1 MSDSPTASPEH
12 RRPGPV
18 LLVSLTL
25 AVAIAVWGTA
35 AGDSLSRVGSAALD
49 GITRSFGWAY
59 LLVSLGFLIFLV
71 FLACSRYG
79 RLRLGRDDERPAFR
93 RLTWY
98 AMILSAVM
106 GIGLISYGVAEPIS
120 HLAEPPHGMAAP
132 MTPAAAVTAMQFS
145 FFDWGLHAWGIFA
158 VVGLAMSWSM
168 FRRGRPGLVS
178 ALFRPLLGKRTEGPV
193 GGAIDVF
200 AVLATLFGTTTS
212 LGLGAMQINGGF
224 TALFGLPDSP
234 PVQFAIIGVITL
246 LFTASALT
254 GVARGIRFLS
264 ETSMGLGALL
274 FVFVLVV
281 GPTLYL
287 VDLYVQTIGR
297 YVSELVSASLI
308 TPASGDLDFM
318 QSWTYFML
326 AWWLSWAAFVGVFLA
341 RISRGRTI
349 REFVTG
355 VLVVPS
361 AVFSIWFTA
370 FGGTAIHS
378 DLAGST
384 RIAVAAAADENSA
397 FFATLQSLPLP
408 TLTSIVTIVL
418 VVLFFVSGADA
429 NTFVLGMLTSRGS
442 EQPPQWILALWGVV
456 TGAAAIALLA
466 AGGLESLQQMV
477 IVTSAPFLLILI
489 GVAIGFW
496 KDLRT
501 EFVPHDTPLIEGAVT
516 STAAH
521 STVAQPASA
530 NSVGSSDSERL
541 DGPVSASLPA
551 EPRN

>member
-1 MSDSPTASPEH
+1 MSESPTASPDH

-18 LLVSLTL
+18 LYVSLAL
-25 AVAIAVWGTA
+25 ALAIAVWGAA

-49 GITRSFGWAY
+49 GITRGFGWAY
-59 LLVSLGFLIFLV
+59 LLVSLGFLAFLA

-79 RLRLGRDDERPAFR
+79 SLRLGRDDERPAFR
-93 RLTWY
+93 RVTWY

-106 GIGLISYGVAEPIS
+106 GIGLISYGVTEPTS
-120 HLAEPPHGMAAP
+120 HLAEPPHGLAQP
-132 MTPAAAVTAMQFS
+132 MTPGSAVTAMQFS

-178 ALFRPLLGKRTEGPV
+178 ALFRPLLGRRVDGV
-193 GGAIDVF
+193 AGGAIDVF

-212 LGLGAMQINGGF
+212 LGLGALQINGGF
-224 TALFGLPDSP
+224 TALFGIPDSR
-234 PVQFAIIGVITL
+234 PVQFAIIAVITL

-281 GPTLYL
+281 GPTIYL
-287 VDLYVQTIGR
+287 VDLYVQSIGR
-297 YVSELVSASLI
+297 YVSELVSTSLI
-308 TPASGDLDFM
+308 TPANGDLDFM

-349 REFVTG
+349 REFVVG
-355 VLVVPS
+355 VLLVPS
-361 AVFSIWFTA
+361 VVFSLWFTA

-378 DLAGST
+378 DLVGST
-384 RIAVAAAADENSA
+384 KIAVAAAGDENSA
-397 FFATLQSLPLP
+397 FFATLQSLPLS
-408 TLTSIVTIVL
+408 TVTSLVTIVL

-429 NTFVLGMLTSRGS
+429 NTFVLSMLTSRGT
-442 EQPPQWILALWGVV
+442 ENPPSWILALWGAV

-466 AGGLESLQQMV
+466 AGGLDSLQQMV
-477 IVTSAPFLLILI
+477 IVSSAPFLLILI
-489 GVAIGFW
+489 GVAVGFW
-496 KDLRT
+496 KDLTT
-501 EFVPHDTPLIEGAVT
+501 EFVPRQTPV
-516 STAAH
+516 
-521 STVAQPASA
+521 
-530 NSVGSSDSERL
+530 
-541 DGPVSASLPA
+541 PA
-551 EPRN
+551 EPAPAPAPAEERTPQTLH